1 MPWPSLFIGPGEQ
14 MWGVN
19 SISPS
24 QCPHSGVASPEN
36 SACSPSSQ
44 SFMGEDDWKRR
55 KRPCQWK
62 GWGGGVRD
70 GRMDGWMDGQ
80 IKHRQQPLNR
90 GLTTPARRDVME
102 NRFGS
107 DGLKSIQTKG
117 DSGRMEVEDSGCQD
131 CCWDGV
137 RSHFSSVITL
147 SVSPPLS
154 SPSNYC
160 HNEADPFLRSYIWPS
175 GCKVIHWLVELCS
188 YWLIQRVKNSTGCRT
203 SLCWTE
209 CEAQLLCEWI
219 KENMLVCL
227 ILNIC

>member
-1 MPWPSLFIGPGEQ
+1 

-36 SACSPSSQ
+36 SLLALLPK
-44 SFMGEDDWKRR
+44 FYGRR
-55 KRPCQWK
+55 WLKEKKTVLQWK
-62 GWGGGVRD
+62 EWGWGVRD
-70 GRMDGWMDGQ
+70 GWMNGWMDGW

-90 GLTTPARRDVME
+90 GLITSARRDVME
-102 NRFGS
+102 NRFVS
-107 DGLKSIQTKG
+107 EGLKSIQTKG
-117 DSGRMEVEDSGCQD
+117 DGRRMEVEDSGCQD

-154 SPSNYC
+154 SLSNYC

-175 GCKVIHWLVELCS
+175 GCKVIHGRVKLCS
-188 YWLIQRVKNSTGCRT
+188 YW
-203 SLCWTE
+203 
-209 CEAQLLCEWI
+209 
-219 KENMLVCL
+219 
-227 ILNIC
+227 